1 MGHHDLGPD
10 CSPLIVAGVCK
21 VEVGE
26 VDLRNLG
33 VCEVEVMME
42 GGSSDVALERMIE
55 GHPTQGAN
63 SHRRRR
69 AAGEVR
75 NFSVVIICC
84 ILRTKRIICCILR
97 TKRIICCIP
106 SIDTLHMHE
115 QLTLNHISVR
125 ILMRH

>member
-1 MGHHDLGPD
+1 MRPRHWRRWL
-10 CSPLIVAGVCK
+10 AKEK
-21 VEVGE
+21 VGCLAEAAQKA
-26 VDLRNLG
+26 
-33 VCEVEVMME
+33 MME
-42 GGSSDVALERMIE
+42 GGSSAVVLERMIE

-97 TKRIICCIP
+97 TKRIICCIQ
-106 SIDTLHMHE
+106 SINTLHMHE

-125 ILMRH
+125 ILMRR